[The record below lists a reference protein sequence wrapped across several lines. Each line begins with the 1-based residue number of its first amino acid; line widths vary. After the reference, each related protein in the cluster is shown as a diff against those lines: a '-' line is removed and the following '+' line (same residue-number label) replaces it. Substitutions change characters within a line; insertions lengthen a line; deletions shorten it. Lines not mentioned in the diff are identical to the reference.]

1 MSSNRL
7 GSLVGGIVFLA
18 VAIISGY
25 RLLFWFPITI
35 GGHLIGQVASFFAFV
50 ISAALCLILL
60 RSGGASDRR

>member
-7 GSLVGGIVFLA
+7 GTLIGGIVFL
-18 VAIISGY
+18 VIAIISGY

-35 GGHLIGQVASFFAFV
+35 GGHFVGQVASFFAFV

-60 RSGGASDRR
+60 RSGRANDRR

>member
-1 MSSNRL
+1 MSSNKL
-7 GSLVGGIVFLA
+7 GNLIGGIVFLA
-18 VAIISGY
+18 LAIVSGY

-60 RSGGASDRR
+60 RGGTASDRR